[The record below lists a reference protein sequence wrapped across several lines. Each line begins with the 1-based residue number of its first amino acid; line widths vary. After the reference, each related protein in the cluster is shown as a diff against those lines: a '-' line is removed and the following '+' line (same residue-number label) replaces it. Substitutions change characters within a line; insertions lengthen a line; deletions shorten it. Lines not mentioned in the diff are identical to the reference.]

1 MYKLPTT
8 LTEDIAY
15 FGTLIDDFK
24 QGKIEPVK
32 FKGTR
37 VPMGIYEQRKDGT
50 YMVRIRCTGGYI
62 SPEQLK
68 QVALT
73 AQSHNSTLLHITTRQ

>member
-1 MYKLPTT
+1 MYKLPDT

-15 FGTLIDDFK
+15 FGTLIDDFH

-32 FKGTR
+32 FKGSR
-37 VPMGIYEQRKDGT
+37 VRMGIYEQRKDGT
-50 YMVRIRCTGGYI
+50 YMMRIRCTGGYI

-73 AQSHNSTLLHITTRQ
+73 A